1 MSARLAIPTYS
12 GKDFIILFLTM
23 LPLGVLINYWMYG
36 SFYFNHPGAFLSIS
50 IITFIFLALAFIFY
64 GLVAIS
70 LRNHLPGDKQIFK
83 RLLLAIIVFG
93 LMSAVTV
100 TFLLKSYEYFNFWN
114 FQYSDTVFVK
124 AYITIVIINIFLT
137 FLIEGIYQFE
147 KYQSTARETELLK
160 KEYMQSQLL
169 GLKSQMN
176 PHFLFNSL
184 NTLSCL
190 IHDDEER
197 AEEFLDHMSKVYRYL
212 LKNTDEKLVPL
223 QTELQF
229 FHSYTF
235 LLKERHGGGL
245 KVVVDISEHENELLI
260 PPFTLQNILDDVLN
274 KNTISKNTPLSIEL
288 NVHDCCLT
296 ISHTNQQRINKPD
309 SDEVLQNINNKC
321 RLLCQKEVVVDMNDF
336 SRAVIIPLLPSTKYE
351 YESLA

>member
-1 MSARLAIPTYS
+1 MSARVVIPTYS

-23 LPLGVLINYWMYG
+23 IPLSVLINHLIYG
-36 SFYFNHPGAFLSIS
+36 ATYTANPGAFLSITVVS
-50 IITFIFLALAFIFY
+50 FLYLALAFICY

-70 LRNHLPGDKQIFK
+70 IRNHLSADKHIFQ
-83 RLLLAIIVFG
+83 RLFLSIIVFA

-100 TFLLKSYEYFNFWN
+100 TVLLKLYEHFNFWN
-114 FQYSDTVFVK
+114 FKYTNSVFLKVYS
-124 AYITIVIINIFLT
+124 AIVVINIFLT

-147 KYQSTARETELLK
+147 KYQYTARETEQLK

-184 NTLSCL
+184 NTLSFL
-190 IHDDEER
+190 IQDDEEK

-212 LKNTDEKLVPL
+212 LRNTDEKLVPL

-229 FHSYTF
+229 FYSYTF
-235 LLKERHGGGL
+235 LLKERHGEGL
-245 KVVVDISEHENELLI
+245 KVIVDISEQENELLI
-260 PPFTLQNILDDVLN
+260 PPFTLQNILDDILN
-274 KNTISKNTPLSIEL
+274 KNTISKNTPLVIVVSVQEYCL
-288 NVHDCCLT
+288 NIT
-296 ISHTNQQRINKPD
+296 HTNQLRLNKHGNN
-309 SDEVLQNINNKC
+309 EVFENINNKC
-321 RLLCQKEVVVDMNDF
+321 KLLCNKEITEEITEL
-336 SRAVIIPLLPSTKYE
+336 SRAVTIPLLPSTEYE